1 MNPVNTKPYNLPTDA
16 TWLITGCSSG
26 IGKALATL
34 IASKPS
40 HRLIATARRPA
51 DLSYLSDDN
60 PNILKL
66 VLDVTSPT
74 SVNTA
79 FDSAAE
85 HFGND
90 FHLDAVVNNAGY
102 SLSGDTESA
111 TEEETHLEMETLF
124 FGTARVSTRAIG
136 VMRQHP
142 EHRGGV
148 IFNISSLAGQVG
160 LPGHAYY
167 HASKWA
173 VEGWSESVAREMH
186 PDWNINFCIVEPAGV
201 KTNFEGHSKAHT
213 APHPAYAASD
223 MPARALERYVNA
235 GLKMGMGAEPSAIA
249 DAIYGIASRGEKI
262 PLRVPLVA
270 TAWKMIKG
278 KFDGFL
284 PELEAIKDIS
294 AMGQQM

>member
-1 MNPVNTKPYNLPTDA
+1 MNPVNTKPYNLPADA

-40 HRLIATARRPA
+40 HRLIATARKPA

-60 PNILKL
+60 SNILKL
-66 VLDVTSPT
+66 ALDVTSPT
-74 SVNTA
+74 SVNAA
-79 FDSAAE
+79 FESAAE
-85 HFGND
+85 HFGKD

-124 FGTARVSTRAIG
+124 FGTARMSTRAIG

-148 IFNISSLAGQVG
+148 IFNISSLAV
-160 LPGHAYY
+160 
-167 HASKWA
+167 
-173 VEGWSESVAREMH
+173 
-186 PDWNINFCIVEPAGV
+186 NFCIVEPAGV

-249 DAIYGIASRGEKI
+249 NAIYGIASRGEKI

-278 KFDGFL
+278 KFESFL
-284 PELEAIKDIS
+284 PELEAVKYIS
-294 AMGQQM
+294 AMGQQI